1 MHLTPHE
8 QERLM
13 IRAAADLVERRLIR
27 QPDLELNYPEVV
39 ALFAAYV
46 LEEARH
52 DTKTVAELMDTN
64 LGDVAAELQ
73 KRLTPFGATLPTSAN
88 NPTVKLLPGVREV
101 IDNVQVEATF
111 KDGTKLVVI
120 PHPLCDVQVPTTVHP
135 GKYDHPDTTPVPY
148 NLEDDPNGG
157 PRRFP
162 TGKKLWVKN
171 TADRPI
177 QVGSHYHLDDV
188 NKHGGNV
195 GGKGL
200 DFYEDDGS
208 GQMSSHPADV
218 NGYRL
223 HIAAGTSERFEP
235 GDTAAREVWVV
246 PIRGALEVW
255 GLHEART
262 TTAEA
267 KVTQR

>member
-1 MHLTPHE
+1 
-8 QERLM
+8 M
-13 IRAAADLVERRLIR
+13 IRAAADLVERRLMR
-27 QPDLELNYPEVV
+27 EPGLELNYPEVV

-52 DTKTVAELMDTN
+52 GKKTVAELMDTN
-64 LGDVAAELQ
+64 LGDVAAELRV
-73 KRLTPFGATLPTSAN
+73 RLAKFGTALPTIN
-88 NPTVKLLPGVREV
+88 VLPGVREM
-101 IDNVQVEATF
+101 IGNVQVEATF

-120 PHPLCDVQVPTTVHP
+120 PDPLCDVQPSTTVHP
-135 GKYDHPDTTPVPY
+135 GKCEHPDTTPVPY
-148 NLEDDPNGG
+148 NLEYDQAGNST
-157 PRRFP
+157 FP
-162 TGKKLWVKN
+162 DGRQLWVKN

-188 NKHGGNV
+188 NKHGRNV
-195 GGKGL
+195 GGSAGGKGL
-200 DFYEDDGS
+200 YFSLDQAGK
-208 GQMSSHPADV
+208 QPVNV

-235 GDTAAREVWVV
+235 GDNAAREVWVV

-255 GLHEART
+255 GLHKART

-267 KVTQR
+267 TVTQR